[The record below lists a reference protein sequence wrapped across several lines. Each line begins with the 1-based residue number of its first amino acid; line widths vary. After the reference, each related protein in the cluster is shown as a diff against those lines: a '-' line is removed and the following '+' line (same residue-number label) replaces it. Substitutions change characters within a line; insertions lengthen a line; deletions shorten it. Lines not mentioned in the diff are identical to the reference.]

1 MSNMNKKLNS
11 LDPPVTVVI
20 SRTVQP
26 ECKVAFEEFISGIT
40 SAAATFEGHLGVN
53 ILRPNTPE
61 EQEYK
66 IVFKFDRASNLRIW
80 QESETRRQWLAR
92 AESLCLEKPTVQILT
107 GLETWFTLQ
116 STKLSTPPP
125 RYKMVV
131 IILIT
136 IMPIR
141 ILTNFTLVPL
151 LISLPFLLR
160 LFITSVIMVLMM
172 TFVIMPRM
180 TRLFSKWL
188 YPEKVI

>member
-1 MSNMNKKLNS
+1 MNEKLDT

-20 SRTVQP
+20 SRKVQP
-26 ECKVAFEEFISGIT
+26 ECKAAFEEFISGIT

-53 ILRPNTPE
+53 ISRPRTPE
-61 EQEYK
+61 DNEYK

-80 QESETRRQWLAR
+80 QESECRRQWLAR

-116 STKLSTPPP
+116 SAKSSTPPP
-125 RYKMVV
+125 RHKMAT
-131 IILIT
+131 IILLT
-136 IMPIR
+136 IVPIK
-141 ILTNFTLVPL
+141 ILTNFTLIPL
-151 LISLPFLLR
+151 LTSLPFLLR
-160 LFITSVIMVLMM
+160 ILITSAIMVLMM

-188 YPEKVI
+188 YPNRTT